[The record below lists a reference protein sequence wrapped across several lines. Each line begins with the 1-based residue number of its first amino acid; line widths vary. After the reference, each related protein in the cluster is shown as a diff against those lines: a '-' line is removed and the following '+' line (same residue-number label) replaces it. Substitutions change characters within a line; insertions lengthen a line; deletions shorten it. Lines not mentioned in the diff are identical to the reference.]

1 VIHPGETQLR
11 HRILIRD
18 AEGRPAARVRTLG
31 LDMRA
36 ILPALGDPPR
46 RAELHR
52 MIRAQL
58 TP

>member
-11 HRILIRD
+11 HHILIRD

-36 ILPALGDPPR
+36 ILAALGDAPKR
-46 RAELHR
+46 SEVHR